1 MGLFVERASAEAT
14 VLELYRE
21 LLARVPPEPER
32 AGWIATLLHGAPPGE
47 VRAAITRSQ
56 EYTDR
61 CRVVAERNA
70 IARTGL
76 FDAAWYLLTY
86 RDVADAGLDP
96 LDHYVRFG
104 RVEGRAA
111 NAYLADNW
119 YRQRTGIPTEVDVL
133 LDYADRGEAIGL
145 PPGPS
150 FDPVWYRDVYS
161 LGDAVSPLAHFL
173 ANRSAGRFAPCP
185 RLWSVTNATIDPTA
199 SSSSDPF
206 LPYLAAAEE
215 FSESAAPD
223 MAVLAASGLF
233 DANHY
238 LLANHDVMNSELDPL
253 FHYCVFGWKE
263 SRNPNVYF
271 DTRWY
276 TMTNPEVTRLR
287 INPLVHYLLVG
298 ERQDRRPIVY
308 FEPSWYR
315 SKYGLAE
322 SASTLA
328 HFLANRHGQI
338 VSPNS
343 LFDPVWFA
351 ARAGRRLLHRH
362 DPFAHYLFVGT
373 WQDLQ
378 PSASFDAIAWRKA
391 SRGRRTR
398 HFTGLLHPDK
408 DNPLVDYMLSAY
420 R

>member
-238 LLANHDVMNSELDPL
+238 LLANHDVIELGHRPAVPL
-253 FHYCVFGWKE
+253 LRVRLEGISQSQRVF
-263 SRNPNVYF
+263 RHQV
-271 DTRWY
+271 
-276 TMTNPEVTRLR
+276 
-287 INPLVHYLLVG
+287 VHDDQSGGYAPAD
-298 ERQDRRPIVY
+298 Q
-308 FEPSWYR
+308 
-315 SKYGLAE
+315 
-322 SASTLA
+322 SAGALS
-328 HFLANRHGQI
+328 
-338 VSPNS
+338 
-343 LFDPVWFA
+343 
-351 ARAGRRLLHRH
+351 AGR
-362 DPFAHYLFVGT
+362 
-373 WQDLQ
+373 
-378 PSASFDAIAWRKA
+378 
-391 SRGRRTR
+391 
-398 HFTGLLHPDK
+398 
-408 DNPLVDYMLSAY
+408 
-420 R
+420 